1 MTLRPSA
8 ALTTATAAGPLTAHA
23 SSSGP
28 PAFTLD
34 VSVQSSRF
42 HEAVATTIYV
52 KGINI
57 AVGGGADA
65 SKRELLTDADLSLA
79 TGTRYALIGRNGSGK
94 SILLRVLASGA
105 LFDPDDQLS
114 LRVQLVSQSWAPPP
128 HPGWTVL
135 DEVGAPPF
143 GHDLSD
149 ALDAGRRADR
159 RSDLRSGR
167 RGKEARVESLALAAA
182 GEGDGDSGDC
192 GGDDYGDYHD
202 PPSTTDVAAA
212 FMTLGIPIGMLE
224 QRWETLSG
232 GWRMRVVLAKALIY
246 QPRVLLLDEPTNH
259 LDLLGIT
266 HLVRL
271 LKDDTH
277 FPDTTIVFVSHDL
290 FFVNELAQS
299 VIQLQDLKLVTAKG
313 NWDTL
318 QRERSDRK
326 TWTDR
331 MAAEQEREQA
341 RLMGSLA
348 TSMRRAAE
356 RGDDKGQRQL
366 ASRRDKALER
376 GSGLMRNSHGH
387 RFKRNDAENAG
398 YHLTLLNEVETVREE
413 RPVRFRLEEP
423 AWPRAVAGPGS
434 PLLALDGLAFRYTG
448 GGTPAG
454 AAFSRERTDLSLA
467 AGARRVGAAGGLGA
481 ATIERA
487 PRRMWVAMMTVLTA
501 VVTTVA
507 VTGATANAVDSTVAS
522 FASIADADIW
532 VSSAA
537 ATDYSSTLLPPDTQ
551 PNVAAVPGVKSV
563 VPGQMA
569 FATVGDTRVM
579 LLGIAPGSHR
589 DIYTS
594 LTPQDREK
602 LLSGAGVA
610 LSRDLG
616 KAMNV
621 AVGDELTLQTP
632 TGKRPVRVLAL
643 VPYFSGMTGTI
654 AMSLD
659 AMQGWFL
666 RPGATDLELTVTPG
680 ADAHA
685 VEAAVQKVVGAGTFV
700 YSGREALAGVASALD
715 QVIAVIT
722 IIGWIV
728 VVVSAVTLLNTLML
742 SVLDRRREIGVLRA
756 IGADRSFTLKA
767 ILAEAA
773 GIGLVGGLLGLVLGT
788 VIQYLTCLALTNVL
802 SIDVVWQP
810 SPGMIGIA
818 LGALAICLLGSLP
831 PAVRAARI
839 NIVEAIGVD

>member
-448 GGTPAG
+448 GGKPAG
-454 AAFSRERTDLSLA
+454 AAFSLELKDLSLA
-467 AGARRVGAAGGLGA
+467 AGERLVLLG
-481 ATIERA
+481 
-487 PRRMWVAMMTVLTA
+487 PN
-501 VVTTVA
+501 
-507 VTGATANAVDSTVAS
+507 GHGK
-522 FASIADADIW
+522 
-532 VSSAA
+532 
-537 ATDYSSTLLPPDTQ
+537 STLLRLLVGELRPHKGTVK
-551 PNVAAVPGVKSV
+551 VALPSSMVGYFEQHAVSRLGAETRSALRYVMDVHGEGPGGDGGG
-563 VPGQMA
+563 PGGPGRRLDGGGLDEEA
-569 FATVGDTRVM
+569 ARKALGGFGLGPCGDTPV
-579 LLGIAPGSHR
+579 G
-589 DIYTS
+589 
-594 LTPQDREK
+594 Q
-602 LLSGAGVA
+602 LSGGQRVA
-610 LSRDLG
+610 LEFVVLSLRRPGLLVLDEPSAHLDLQASEG
-616 KAMNV
+616 LAAALALYPGTVVMV
-621 AVGDELTLQTP
+621 SHDVGFLHLCNP
-632 TGKRPVRVLAL
+632 TRALLCERGRFRPV
-643 VPYFSGMTGTI
+643 
-654 AMSLD
+654 
-659 AMQGWFL
+659 
-666 RPGATDLELTVTPG
+666 E
-680 ADAHA
+680 ADRWR
-685 VEAAVQKVVGAGTFV
+685 
-700 YSGREALAGVASALD
+700 REALA
-715 QVIAVIT
+715 
-722 IIGWIV
+722 
-728 VVVSAVTLLNTLML
+728 
-742 SVLDRRREIGVLRA
+742 LR
-756 IGADRSFTLKA
+756 
-767 ILAEAA
+767 
-773 GIGLVGGLLGLVLGT
+773 
-788 VIQYLTCLALTNVL
+788 
-802 SIDVVWQP
+802 
-810 SPGMIGIA
+810 
-818 LGALAICLLGSLP
+818 
-831 PAVRAARI
+831 
-839 NIVEAIGVD
+839 